1 MSLAE
6 NLLNSLSTENISEDY
21 STDEEEHIVVDNT
34 RKITVPAK
42 LRTIAVEG
50 DKNIETVTID
60 CVRYWDEHDLSSFA
74 IYINYML
81 SNGETGTYI
90 PENIIR
96 NDDYFSFNW
105 VIGRNLTKYSGSI
118 SFLIVARQ
126 TDSFGGVIYQW
137 SSLLNSE
144 FNVSKGL
151 EVTSVP
157 EENLT
162 QDIISQIL
170 QSLNLKLSYS
180 NISSSTGYEDD
191 LVMSQRATTE
201 ELNKRG
207 NAIIGN
213 VSGAMVA
220 MDDVSP
226 LAHKVAVKI
235 TGVSDDTE
243 VIVKSCGK
251 NVFNI
256 EAVAQD
262 LISRFPNECSIVTF
276 DGKRCLKMGR
286 VTTTITFPVYA
297 KPNIFRCNF
306 YAQNYENSF
315 FSIKLSTGGTVY
327 INGTSGQWKILEYNF
342 TDIFITSM
350 SFYSYPT
357 IGAYG
362 YIDLD
367 SFMLEADTAPTPY
380 EPYKEGDTITTTTTE
395 IELTSIAPNMTI
407 FSDNESA
414 IIDATYNKDTNKVV
428 EKLTQAIISLG
439 GTV

>member
-50 DKNIETVTID
+50 DKDIETVTID

-81 SNGETGTYI
+81 PSGETGTYI

-118 SFLIVARQ
+118 SFLILARQ

-191 LVMSQRATTE
+191 LIMSQRATTV
-201 ELNKRG
+201 ELSKRA
-207 NAIIGN
+207 NALVGN
-213 VSGAMVA
+213 VSGAVVS

-226 LAHKVAVKI
+226 LEHKVAVKI
-235 TGVSDDTE
+235 TGVSDDIDVT
-243 VIVKSCGK
+243 VKSCGK
-251 NVFNI
+251 NFADIADKTISKNAAWGSDVLGEYNLPNGTYTISSYI
-256 EAVAQD
+256 EKNAAA
-262 LISRFPNECSIVTF
+262 IP
-276 DGKRCLKMGR
+276 CLGVKKKNG
-286 VTTTITFPVYA
+286 
-297 KPNIFRCNF
+297 
-306 YAQNYENSF
+306 NYLADV
-315 FSIKLSTGGTVY
+315 IAITGGRIYGSFTVDDSCGGGIKIY
-327 INGTSGQWKILEYNF
+327 AYSNYSGNVAE
-342 TDIFITSM
+342 TTCT
-350 SFYSYPT
+350 YSKT
-357 IGAYG
+357 QIEFGKVA
-362 YIDLD
+362 
-367 SFMLEADTAPTPY
+367 TPF
-380 EPYKEGDTITTTTTE
+380 EPYIEGETITTTLAE
-395 IELTSIAPNMTI
+395 GAEVTSIAPNMTI
-407 FSDNESA
+407 FTDNA
-414 IIDATYNKDTNKVV
+414 NVTIDATYNKDINKVI
-428 EKLTQAIISLG
+428 EKLTQAIISIG
-439 GTV
+439 GVV